1 MALQGNPLKCSCEN
15 TWLAKWLL
23 RWMRETL
30 QLHTS
35 VVERGQNVQSIVR
48 KITCKV
54 NKIVANLSHILK
66 YQYSILP
73 ISILFISYFIFSCCS
88 LKLLQIRKTR
98 DFIKENLSLRQD
110 QQDQS
115 LQIIVTQIV

>member
-54 NKIVANLSHILK
+54 NNYQHIFLNDN
-66 YQYSILP
+66 IG
-73 ISILFISYFIFSCCS
+73 ITIM
-88 LKLLQIRKTR
+88 R
-98 DFIKENLSLRQD
+98 
-110 QQDQS
+110 
-115 LQIIVTQIV
+115 

>member
-54 NKIVANLSHILK
+54 SNMSTILYPKWRNVIFLSFTSYPLSFFYFLLLRPKLLTTRKTH
-66 YQYSILP
+66 YSI
-73 ISILFISYFIFSCCS
+73 
-88 LKLLQIRKTR
+88 Q
-98 DFIKENLSLRQD
+98 ENLNQKPD

-115 LQIIVTQIV
+115 LQMTGIQIP

>member
-35 VVERGQNVQSIVR
+35 VVERGQSIQSIVR
-48 KITCKV
+48 KITCQV
-54 NKIVANLSHILK
+54 NINLSK
-66 YQYSILP
+66 
-73 ISILFISYFIFSCCS
+73 
-88 LKLLQIRKTR
+88 KDIRLVKHG
-98 DFIKENLSLRQD
+98 
-110 QQDQS
+110 
-115 LQIIVTQIV
+115 

>member
-54 NKIVANLSHILK
+54 NNYQHILLNDNN
-66 YQYSILP
+66 SITSP
-73 ISILFISYFIFSCCS
+73 V
-88 LKLLQIRKTR
+88 K
-98 DFIKENLSLRQD
+98 N
-110 QQDQS
+110 
-115 LQIIVTQIV
+115 